1 MRSSADNVS
10 AARLL
15 VRVEGGAFLSRLLAD
30 GCAASVRVRVL
41 GVLRWL
47 RTLDTVLAPL
57 CRRDLA
63 RLDPE
68 VRAVLRIG
76 LFEAM
81 YLECPPALATDGG
94 VHLVR
99 RLGCGSA
106 SGMVNAVLRRAT
118 SGWRKVLEGTA
129 IDVRL
134 AHPEWLSHRW
144 IEEFGPNRAEGA
156 MASAQQPAVTWAWFL
171 DESAPARLAAEGLAL
186 EPHPWCPGAWSA
198 PDQVGRLIREVE
210 AGAAYAQDPSS
221 QVVAHVAAR
230 LSGGAGRFL
239 DLCAAPG
246 GKSALIVHLGDWDPA
261 LSGDRLFSRVRLMRP
276 LLDRIG
282 VAGVVAADAVKSPFK
297 PRSWDLVLLDAPCS
311 GTGTF
316 RRHPELK
323 WRLQPDAIARLAAD
337 QRGLL
342 AAGLEMLAAEGVLVY
357 ATCSVEPE
365 ENEEVVRDLPA
376 GFEHV
381 VLEET
386 LPDNVPCHPTT
397 EGGVRI
403 LPNPDGD
410 GFTMHAIRRSA
421 PA

>member
-1 MRSSADNVS
+1 MMRANNVS

-15 VRVEGGAFLSRLLAD
+15 VRVEGGAFSSRLLAD
-30 GCAASVRVRVL
+30 GSAAGVRVRVL

-118 SGWRKVLEGTA
+118 SGWRETLEGTT

-134 AHPEWLSHRW
+134 AHPEWLSRRW
-144 IEEFGPNRAEGA
+144 IEEFGLNRAEEA
-156 MASAQQPAVTWAWFL
+156 MASAQQPAITWAWFL
-171 DESAPARLAAEGLAL
+171 DDSAPARLAAEGLAL

-198 PDQVGRLIREVE
+198 PDQVGRLVREVV
-210 AGAAYAQDPSS
+210 AGVAYAQDPSS
-221 QVVAHVAAR
+221 QLVAHVAAR
-230 LSGGAGRFL
+230 LRGGGGRFL

-246 GKSALIVHLGDWDPA
+246 GKSALILHLGEWDRTV
-261 LSGDRLFSRVRLMRP
+261 SGDRLFTRARLMRP
-276 LLDRIG
+276 LLDRMG
-282 VAGVVAADAVKSPFK
+282 VAGVVAADAVNSPFK
-297 PRSWDLVLLDAPCS
+297 PRSWNLVLLDAPCS

-323 WRLQPDAIARLAAD
+323 WRLQPESIARLAAN
-337 QRGLL
+337 QRRLL
-342 AAGLEMLAAEGVLVY
+342 AAGLEMLAPEGVLVY
-357 ATCSVEPE
+357 STCSVEPE
-365 ENEEVVRDLPA
+365 ENEEVVLDLPA
-376 GFEHV
+376 GFERV
-381 VLEET
+381 VLEEAV
-386 LPDNVPCHPTT
+386 PDNIPWRPTAA
-397 EGGVRI
+397 GGMRI

-410 GFTMHAIRRSA
+410 GFSMHAIRRSA
-421 PA
+421 LA